1 MREEGFLPRQRKAAD
16 MSGADVVIQ
25 SLHNLI
31 VILSIILGF
40 VVAGTIGYFVYA
52 SHMKLEP

>member
-1 MREEGFLPRQRKAAD
+1 

-25 SLHNLI
+25 SLHALI